1 MGGAKREGSEIHKV
15 VGSRRNRKTRYA
27 ILQNTLHLKKCRS
40 GANKN
45 RVKTGNKGCGKQKV

>member
-27 ILQNTLHLKKCRS
+27 ILQNTLQLKKVQKW
-40 GANKN
+40 GQQKQGKN
-45 RVKTGNKGCGKQKV
+45 WE